1 MGSAIYVHVAL
12 TAACLA
18 MVGVVL
24 LEVRANR
31 RRLARLDRHR
41 AEDLRA
47 LIEQMTRAQADQHSE
62 TTEQVTTALRAA
74 VLDIEALIRR
84 LSGPSI
90 PPKPS
95 LPSAVTATPLP
106 SSGVPTTGP
115 RPPMASVTLASAS
128 PPSIPNPPVRRAPPI
143 ATFVEP
149 EEDRT
154 VERTTCPT
162 SLPSSSV
169 PSSALKS
176 IDEEDDD
183 ITRVLAP
190 SPPSSSS
197 RDERPSGLHPV
208 FASPRN

>member
-47 LIEQMTRAQADQHSE
+47 LIEQMTRAQADQHGE
-62 TTEQVTTALRAA
+62 TTEQVMTALRAA

-106 SSGVPTTGP
+106 SSGVPTAGQ
-115 RPPMASVTLASAS
+115 RPPMASTTLASA
-128 PPSIPNPPVRRAPPI
+128 PSIPSLPVRRAPPI

-162 SLPSSSV
+162 STSLPG
-169 PSSALKS
+169 SALKS

-190 SPPSSSS
+190 APPSSSS